1 VNLHT
6 FWISTVACVSGNAPS
21 AASRRFPCGNSVRWP
36 LFLLALLIL
45 NCFAFGPSIAA
56 SYEMPADHN
65 WTSVLVPDPLDQPS
79 HSHPEVLAA
88 GFGFQAAGS
97 SIIMVRTYDAST
109 GVILSD
115 DSFDLSI
122 KEEGAEEATEQ
133 GGRIFAGGIGVDKNG
148 KSKFMLSVYEA
159 ETGKFLW
166 EGQLN
171 LMRVGDEGVMKVRAS
186 VTPIRHSTFLAAC
199 GVPKAFDTLFSLRAV
214 NPVTGGLIWEDQ
226 FAPGV
231 RRQGRVDGVSIGT
244 EHLKPTTTS
253 IAHIFD
259 LLVRTYDHRSGVLL
273 WEDSFEQLD
282 QVEESSRVPETNSY
296 PQAIPFWSPT
306 DGFTVNVVKV
316 TCR

>member
-1 VNLHT
+1 MNLHT
-6 FWISTVACVSGNAPS
+6 FWKNTAACASGNPHS
-21 AASRRFPCGNSVRWP
+21 AASWRFPCGNSARWP
-36 LFLLALLIL
+36 LFLLPLLIL

-56 SYEMPADHN
+56 SYEMPVSHI
-65 WTSVLVPDPLDQPS
+65 WTSALVPDPLDQAS

-122 KEEGAEEATEQ
+122 KEEGAEAATEQ
-133 GGRIFAGGIGVDKNG
+133 GGRIFAGGIGVDQNG
-148 KSKFMLSVYEA
+148 KSKFMLSVYDA

-171 LMRVGDEGVMKVRAS
+171 LMSVGDEGVVKVRAS
-186 VTPIRHSTFLAAC
+186 VTPIRHSAFLSAC
-199 GVPKAFDTLFSLRAV
+199 GAPKAFDTLFSLRAV
-214 NPVTGGLIWEDQ
+214 NPVTGGLIWQDQ

-244 EHLKPTTTS
+244 AHLKPTTTP

-296 PQAIPFWSPT
+296 PQAIPSWSPT
-306 DGFTVNVVKV
+306 DGFAVNVVKD

>member
-1 VNLHT
+1 MNQKTHRT
-6 FWISTVACVSGNAPS
+6 SMGTCVSGNPPS
-21 AASRRFPCGNSVRWP
+21 AAPRRFSCGNSVRRP

-56 SYEMPADHN
+56 SYEIPVGHLR
-65 WTSVLVPDPLDQPS
+65 TSALVPDPFDQPS
-79 HSHPEVLAA
+79 YGHPEVLAA

-122 KEEGAEEATEQ
+122 KEEGGEAATEQ
-133 GGRIFAGGIGVDKNG
+133 SGRIFAGGIGVDQNG
-148 KSKFMLSVYEA
+148 KSKFMLSVYDA

-171 LMRVGDEGVMKVRAS
+171 LMSVGDESVVKVRAS
-186 VTPIRHSTFLAAC
+186 VTPICHSAFLAAC
-199 GVPKAFDTLFSLRAV
+199 GAPKAYDTLFSIRAV
-214 NPVTGGLIWEDQ
+214 NPVTGGLVWQDQ
-226 FAPGV
+226 FAPGG
-231 RRQGRVDGVSIGT
+231 RRQGRADGVSIGT
-244 EHLKPTTTS
+244 AHLKPTPTP

-259 LLVRTYDHRSGVLL
+259 LLVRIYDHRSGVLL

-296 PQAIPFWSPT
+296 LQAISFWSPT
-306 DGFTVNVVKV
+306 DGLLPM
-316 TCR
+316 